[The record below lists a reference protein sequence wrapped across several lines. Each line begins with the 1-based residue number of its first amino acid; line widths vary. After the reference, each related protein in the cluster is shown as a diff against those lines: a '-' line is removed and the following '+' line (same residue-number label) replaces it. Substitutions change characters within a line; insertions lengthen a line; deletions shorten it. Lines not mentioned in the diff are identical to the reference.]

1 MFKCNVI
8 IYLYNGMSAIHP
20 VKFKDNS
27 ELHNVIVPK
36 LIALYDGVK
45 EYDITDLEVIK
56 K

>member
-1 MFKCNVI
+1 
-8 IYLYNGMSAIHP
+8 MSAIHP

-36 LIALYDGVK
+36 LTALYDGVK
-45 EYDITDLEVIK
+45 EYDITDLEVVK